1 MRMPARLDIAN
12 EDGATMISYVLL
24 VVLIALVSVGFIGY
38 GGRAVS
44 DTFTDVAAQA
54 SPPAPEP
61 EPEPEPEPDYPTET
75 AGVDGKAEAT
85 FVVRD
90 GVMELKD
97 VDADGWNYRITKQTD
112 RRINVRFTNPDT
124 GEVIRVNGWLNKKDV
139 LKTKVRA

>member
-1 MRMPARLDIAN
+1 MV
-12 EDGATMISYVLL
+12 SYVLL

-44 DTFTDVAAQA
+44 DSFTAAAGAVPA
-54 SPPAPEP
+54 SAAATEATTTTAP
-61 EPEPEPEPDYPTET
+61 DLPTET

-90 GVMELKD
+90 GKMELSG
-97 VDADGWNYRITKQTD
+97 VDADGWTYRITRQTD
-112 RRINVRFTNPDT
+112 RRINVKFTNPDT

-139 LKTKVRA
+139 LKTRVRA